1 MGWLIKSHR
10 YYPYQKNFQP
20 SSSKQQKLQLTVTA
34 FGKAGLGLVMVGAV
48 ATLKAGAVVLT
59 GNSATPRFATD
70 AGGARM
76 PSIVILL

>member
-1 MGWLIKSHR
+1 M
-10 YYPYQKNFQP
+10 
-20 SSSKQQKLQLTVTA
+20 QKLQTLTVTA
-34 FGKAGLGLVMVGAV
+34 FGKVGLGLVMVGAV
-48 ATLKAGAVVLT
+48 ATLKTGAVVLT